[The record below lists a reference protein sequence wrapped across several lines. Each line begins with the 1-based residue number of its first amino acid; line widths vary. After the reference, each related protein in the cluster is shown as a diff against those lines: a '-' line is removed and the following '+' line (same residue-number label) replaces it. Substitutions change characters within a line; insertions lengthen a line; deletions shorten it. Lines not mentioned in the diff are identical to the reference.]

1 MFNQIFSSKRRIFI
15 VTSVVIFLLICIF
28 SIIITLS
35 RQGKLPVVFSIV
47 PSSARITLE
56 NNTIGSGTQYLTA
69 GSYKIKVEQP
79 GFDSQEKTIV
89 VTDKKKQNVVAVS
102 LTPQSDDAKKW
113 AEKNQKAYKDN
124 ETFGGLE
131 AQENGQYFRSR
142 FPIIEKLPYTDP
154 YYKIAYRT
162 NGDDIII
169 TIDTDSPRYRYF
181 AVQKIR
187 ELGFN
192 PTDYTIDFKQ
202 FKNPLEVTHE

>member
-56 NNTIGSGTQYLTA
+56 NNTIGNGTQYLTA

-89 VTDKKKQNVVAVS
+89 VTDKKKQN
-102 LTPQSDDAKKW
+102 
-113 AEKNQKAYKDN
+113 AYKDN

-187 ELGFN
+187 QLGFN